1 MTHQLVDELLNT
13 QQYIRIPLAESIQDL
28 GINLIKRECGF
39 PDNWSHIDIG
49 TWLSEYDY
57 IPFTRIQMQR
67 QDPYGVIGHYLSTN
81 YDADVNRWQIDN
93 ADIIWINLPI
103 DAFNEDVI
111 NHIANLLVGPNFQIS
126 DYEAW
131 TRYLLLGG
139 PDRIRIGVRRY
150 NPNIN
155 LIQPFQT
162 TTQQQPQQPQ
172 QPQQQ
177 QQQPQQQQQQP
188 AAASPFWHQAT
199 PAPVNS
205 VFSTAPQPF
214 QSTTQQQPAVASPFW
229 HQATPAPVP
238 APVPAP
244 APAAALP
251 PPATLNERFMAAA
264 QERARAPKVLPFG
277 RS

>member
-1 MTHQLVDELLNT
+1 MTHQLVDEVLST
-13 QQYIRIPLAESIQDL
+13 RQYIRIPLAESIQDL

-39 PDNWSHIDIG
+39 PDNWSRIDIG

-81 YDADVNRWQIDN
+81 YDADVNRWQIN
-93 ADIIWINLPI
+93 HADIIWINLPI

-150 NPNIN
+150 NPTDN

-162 TTQQQPQQPQ
+162 TTQQQPQQQQPQ
-172 QPQQQ
+172 QPQ
-177 QQQPQQQQQQP
+177 P
-188 AAASPFWHQAT
+188 ATASPFWHQAA

-229 HQATPAPVP
+229 SQAAPAPV
-238 APVPAP
+238 P

-264 QERARAPKVLPFG
+264 EERARAPKVLPFG